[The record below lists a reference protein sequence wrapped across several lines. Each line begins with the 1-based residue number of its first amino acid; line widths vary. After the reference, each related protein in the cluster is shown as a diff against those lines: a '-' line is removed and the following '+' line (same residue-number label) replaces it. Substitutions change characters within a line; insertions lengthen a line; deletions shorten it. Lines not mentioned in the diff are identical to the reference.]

1 MRTAVLIVSVAAGLA
16 RAVWGAEPAVTIYN
30 RDFAV
35 VRETIPL
42 DLQRGLN
49 DVRTSETTAHLE
61 PDSVMLRDPTGR
73 QPLRIVEQ
81 NFRGDPVSSGLLLS
95 MYEGKTIDFLV
106 RQQDT
111 EKIVPGRIIRSAYV
125 PHYSAM
131 SRYGRQYAQQQ
142 GLMSSYGGGGQNEPI
157 IEVEGKL
164 RFGLPGQPLFPAL
177 TDDSILRP
185 TLQWQIETDHAGK
198 LDAELAYITGGM
210 SWEADYNIVSPE
222 QGDLLDL
229 VGWVTIDNQSGRTF
243 REARVKLVAGD
254 VNKLQADREQPMAP
268 PPTQARAW
276 AADPAVTEKALD
288 EYHLYTLARL
298 TTVRDRETKQ
308 VEFIRAAGIP
318 AVRFYVYDG
327 VKIDA
332 ARYRGWGSESYRTE
346 AAYGTECNPKVW
358 VMREFKNSTD
368 HHLGMPLP
376 KGRLRFYRQDTDG
389 QLEFVGEDVIDHT
402 PRDETVRVYTGN
414 AFDLVGERHQTNFRH
429 DPSPHVL
436 DETFEIKLRN
446 HKTEPVEVRVVEHL
460 YRWSNWEITENSHD
474 FTKTDARTIE
484 FRVHLAPETE
494 EKVTYTAHYTW
505 EPAKGRPGNPGSA
518 SGPDS
523 RPRRA
528 GRP

>member
-16 RAVWGAEPAVTIYN
+16 RAVWGAEPALTIYN

-42 DLQRGLN
+42 DLQPGLN

-61 PDSVMLRDPTGR
+61 PDSVILRDPTGR
-73 QPLRIVEQ
+73 QSLRIVEQ

-111 EKIVPGRIIRSAYV
+111 EKIVPGRIIRSAYI

-131 SRYGRQYAQQQ
+131 SRYGQQYAQGQR
-142 GLMSSYGGGGQNEPI
+142 LMAYGGSGQNEPI

-185 TLQWQIETDHAGK
+185 TLQWQIETDRAGK
-198 LDAELAYITGGM
+198 LDAELAYVTGGM
-210 SWEADYNIVSPE
+210 SWEADYNLVSPE
-222 QGDLLDL
+222 QSDLLDL

-243 REARVKLVAGD
+243 PEARVKLVAGD
-254 VNKLQADREQPMAP
+254 VNKLQPGQDEYGGLSRARSGAFEMAA
-268 PPTQARAW
+268 T
-276 AADPAVTEKALD
+276 VTEKAFD
-288 EYHLYTLARL
+288 EYHLYALARN

-308 VEFIRAAGIP
+308 VEFIRATGIP
-318 AVRFYVYDG
+318 SVRFYVYDG
-327 VKIDA
+327 AKVDA
-332 ARYRGWGSESYRTE
+332 ARYRGWSPENYRSEAS
-346 AAYGTECNPKVW
+346 YGTECNPKVW
-358 VMREFKNSTD
+358 VMREFMNSTD

-414 AFDLVGERHQTNFRH
+414 AFDLVGERRRTNYKLDGSR
-429 DPSPHVL
+429 SAL
-436 DETFEIKLRN
+436 DESFEIKVRN
-446 HKTEPVEVRVVEHL
+446 HKTEPVEIRIVEHL
-460 YRWSNWEITENSHD
+460 YRWSTWEITEKSHD
-474 FTKTDARTIE
+474 FTKTDSRTIE
-484 FRVHLAPETE
+484 FRVKLAPDAEA
-494 EKVTYTAHYTW
+494 KVTYNAHYTW
-505 EPAKGRPGNPGSA
+505 
-518 SGPDS
+518 
-523 RPRRA
+523 
-528 GRP
+528 